1 MRRIASA
8 LLVGVFCFSVCAQ
21 FVHADGMIL
30 PLPENLNSGYLAV
43 RYHRVSVRIED
54 GHAVTL
60 VEQVFYNPH
69 GFPVEGRYLFPI
81 PPDAIV
87 SRFQATVDGEP
98 QAVTRQSPAETNASL
113 YAVVNLQRDPSLL
126 QYADWETLAFGIDLL
141 PGESKEMSLEY
152 EEVLVPAGGLYHY
165 RYVLSTERYSSLP
178 LEEVSVSVD
187 IRSSFGLGSIYSP
200 SHQIHVETSG
210 PIQARARWQAHDIT
224 PSEDFELYFSA
235 ADGGFGGGLLGGE
248 RNGEEH
254 FAFLFSPETVPQESD
269 YLPKDIVFV
278 IDRSGSMDGEKIEHA
293 RGALRHI
300 LSQLRE
306 DDRFSI
312 VGFDDRITLL
322 DSVLR
327 PVDDQNLKDARRFV
341 QGLTAEGYTD
351 LASALQTGLEIL
363 ARSESAGASRM
374 VVFLTD
380 GLPTAGVTNE
390 ETIAHLVARAN
401 ARLEARLHIFGV
413 GYDVNTHLLDG
424 LAAEHGGTVTYVQP
438 GEDLEMALTDLY
450 GKIARPILTDLQ
462 VDFKGVRVDDVY
474 PAEVPDLFAGSSLL
488 LTGRYQ
494 ALGERVTVHVSGR
507 SGDQRREYVYHF
519 YLSDIP
525 RVDFVPRLWATRRV
539 GVLLDQVRTEGSNP
553 SLEDEIR
560 QLGLNYGI
568 VTPYTAYAI
577 QGQQDGA
584 ASADNMALYQSA
596 ELNKSSGRVT
606 VQARVQNQMY
616 QQATQAELATGANV
630 SNIGRQSLV
639 EIGGQQVDLV
649 LLQGKREIDGSV
661 TRAWLKRNV
670 SIDRTV
676 EFGSEEYYA
685 LAGDPEARLFLQS
698 GTNVVFAH
706 KGEVIAVQD
715 QKNGESPANA
725 VGSGKQ
731 ESAVAPRAGNPGL
744 ANGAA
749 VSREAHIASVNRVD
763 LSPVLDILGSS
774 YPSTTV
780 VVLLGLLLVAVVSA

>member
-1 MRRIASA
+1 MRRMVAV
-8 LLVGVFCFSVCAQ
+8 LLVGVFCFSLCAE

-30 PLPENLNSGYLAV
+30 PLPQNLSPGYLAV
-43 RYHRVSVRIED
+43 RYHRVSVSIED
-54 GHAVTL
+54 GHAVTR
-60 VEQVFYNPH
+60 VEQEFYNPLS
-69 GFPVEGRYLFPI
+69 FPVEGRYLFPI

-87 SRFQATVDGEP
+87 SRFEATVGG
-98 QAVTRQSPAETNASL
+98 QAQTATRQGPAETNAAL
-113 YAVVNLQRDPSLL
+113 YAIVGRQRDPSLL
-126 QYADWETLAFGIDLL
+126 QYTDWETLAFDINLA

-152 EEVLVPAGGLYHY
+152 EEVLVPAGGLFHY

-187 IRSSFGLGSIYSP
+187 MRSPSGLGSIYSP
-200 SHQIHVETSG
+200 SHQIHVETAG
-210 PIQARARWQAHDIT
+210 PGQARARWQAHDVT

-235 ADGGFGGGLLGGE
+235 ADSGFGGGLLSGE

-254 FAFLFSPETVPQESD
+254 FAFLFSPEAVPQESD

-278 IDRSGSMDGEKIEHA
+278 IDRSGSMDGEKIEQA
-293 RGALRHI
+293 RGALRSI

-306 DDRFSI
+306 GDRFSV

-322 DSVLR
+322 DGVLR
-327 PVDDQNLKDARRFV
+327 PADDQNLKDARRFV

-363 ARSESAGASRM
+363 ARSESAGASRT

-390 ETIAHLVARAN
+390 ETIARLVTRAN

-438 GEDLEMALTDLY
+438 GEDLEAALTDFY
-450 GKIARPILTDLQ
+450 GRIARPILTDLQ

-474 PAEVPDLFAGSSLL
+474 PAELPDLFAGSSLL

-494 ALGERVTVHVSGR
+494 ALGERVAVHVSGR
-507 SGDQRREYVYHF
+507 SGDQRREYEYHF
-519 YLSDIP
+519 DLTDIP
-525 RVDFVPRLWATRRV
+525 RGDFIPRLWATRRV
-539 GVLLDQVRTEGSNP
+539 GALLDQVRTGGSTP

-560 QLGLNYGI
+560 QLGLSYGI

-577 QGQQDGA
+577 QGRREGA
-584 ASADNMALYQSA
+584 ASEENMALYESA

-639 EIGGQQVDLV
+639 EIGGQQVDLL
-649 LLQGKREIDGSV
+649 LLQGKQEIDGPV
-661 TRAWLKRNV
+661 TGGWLKRNV

-676 EFGSEEYYA
+676 EFASEEYYA

-715 QKNGESPANA
+715 QENGEFPANS
-725 VGSGKQ
+725 VSSGKQ
-731 ESAVAPRAGNPGL
+731 ASAVAPQAGNARLVDGEV
-744 ANGAA
+744 
-749 VSREAHIASVNRVD
+749 VSREAHSARGYRADMSA
-763 LSPVLDILGSS
+763 VLEILRSS

-780 VVLLGLLLVAVVSA
+780 VILLGLLLAAVVCA